1 MGPPHPP
8 ATHTVFPPP
17 PAWRDHWAV
26 CHGTS
31 DVIPGDLEGGKHTRT
46 GHQRTRVHTRTRGHN
61 LWEPLDI
68 TEVWEYI
75 TRIVASDQSVHSMS
89 YYRQVYSQDTDQDQD
104 PESQDTGLQT
114 SWIFGLKRFEP
125 PQWVIVTKTNTYT
138 SRLANPVL
146 PGSGGTSPVWG
157 WEDWSWELME
167 TRGAERWKQS

>member
-1 MGPPHPP
+1 VTGG
-8 ATHTVFPPP
+8 A
-17 PAWRDHWAV
+17 
-26 CHGTS
+26 
-31 DVIPGDLEGGKHTRT
+31 DLVTLDT
-46 GHQRTRVHTRTRGHN
+46 GIQGRIRVHTRTRGHN

-125 PQWVIVTKTNTYT
+125 PQ
-138 SRLANPVL
+138 
-146 PGSGGTSPVWG
+146 
-157 WEDWSWELME
+157 
-167 TRGAERWKQS
+167 